1 MKISTLKERIEKAQ
15 DKISKKEGTIQKKL
29 KSIEKKSTYLK
40 TVHGIEDWKSYNK
53 RDRSDKTEEIFSD
66 IYWTIC
72 DLEGYE
78 DDIIR
83 LNHQI
88 EETKKTIQKYE
99 GQLAGEIEKESIF
112 LKEIPDCMKQLQK
125 ELVQEWDRS
134 DMERQQFYMKKIKEL
149 GYSEFVRTYSH
160 TAYDLIYK
168 DEKQI
173 HSSNEQDA
181 KIFIL
186 DLYNRVKDIT
196 GEVTDWSYISLTQGN
211 TFPVLTG
218 WVEGKEGKAKVESI
232 LAGGYNIQRLHIRTL
247 VHSI

>member
-1 MKISTLKERIEKAQ
+1 MKITTLKERIEKAQ
-15 DKISKKEGTIQKKL
+15 EKISKKEGTIQKKT
-29 KSIEKKSTYLK
+29 KSIEKKSSYLMK
-40 TVHGIEDWKSYNK
+40 KYGIDWKSFDKYN
-53 RDRSDKTEEIFSD
+53 RTGYSSEESHD

-112 LKEIPDCMKQLQK
+112 LKKVPDCMKQLQ
-125 ELVQEWDRS
+125 EQLIQEWDTS
-134 DMERQQFYMKKIKEL
+134 DMKRKQFLKAKFNEL
-149 GYSEFVRTYSH
+149 GYREFIRTYSFS
-160 TAYDLIYK
+160 AYDFIYK
-168 DEKQI
+168 TEKQI
-173 HSSNEQDA
+173 HDSNEQDS

-186 DLYNRVKDIT
+186 DLYYRIKDIT
-196 GEVTDWSYISLTQGN
+196 GEVTDWSHICLDQGN

-218 WVEGKEGKAKVESI
+218 YVKGKEGTAHVESI